1 MCLSARLCVCL
12 PVCIA
17 CVWVVNPCICL
28 SADCRI
34 SGSESRQ
41 PLLLL
46 LTSCR
51 YFSIYL
57 STRVAM
63 KIGFPLL
70 SVSTFFAQQYLM
82 NVLPFDLSLKMGCYT
97 KVFFLLYIY

>member
-1 MCLSARLCVCL
+1 MSVSPSVCLCVCL

-63 KIGFPLL
+63 KIGLPLL
-70 SVSTFFAQQYLM
+70 VFGIDIFCSAV
-82 NVLPFDLSLKMGCYT
+82 FDERLAVRSISQDGM
-97 KVFFLLYIY
+97 LY